1 MAWGALVGD
10 LQKNHHPGT
19 SLSILNLIVGL
30 FNFGLNASPFVT
42 GRLGEI
48 FGFKRMIAIG
58 SILSVILLVA
68 SACAVSSLPA
78 LFLLQGIFLG
88 IAHALSLPLFMTIPS
103 QWFKKRRGL
112 ATGCTTCGAGFGGA
126 FASLVLRAVLPKL
139 GYRNSLLVYAGISA
153 VIYAIAFFLLET
165 RKPPPNSTPPR
176 FDTKTGLPPGI
187 WKDPAFWSLMIGISI
202 GVWGFLSPSY
212 FLTSATIQLNPS
224 LDPNSLLVA
233 LPLILQNVAIGVGR
247 IGAGFIADVIGP
259 TNAMFCSFFAGGV
272 LCLGFWSQIGQ
283 DQFGLLIAFAVL
295 YGLLGSWFFL
305 LMAPAAAQLF
315 GLRGLATIVGY
326 VVTSQSPGQLA
337 GASVAGVVHD
347 ATGQYSAV
355 AYYAG
360 SVMLAGALCL
370 IPARLTR
377 VRKLWAR
384 C

>member
-1 MAWGALVGD
+1 M
-10 LQKNHHPGT
+10 
-19 SLSILNLIVGL
+19 
-30 FNFGLNASPFVT
+30 
-42 GRLGEI
+42 
-48 FGFKRMIAIG
+48 
-58 SILSVILLVA
+58 
-68 SACAVSSLPA
+68 
-78 LFLLQGIFLG
+78 
-88 IAHALSLPLFMTIPS
+88 
-103 QWFKKRRGL
+103 
-112 ATGCTTCGAGFGGA
+112 
-126 FASLVLRAVLPKL
+126 
-139 GYRNSLLVYAGISA
+139 YAGISA
-153 VIYAIAFFLLET
+153 VIYVIAFFLLET

-259 TNAMFCSFFAGGV
+259 TNAMFCSFFAGGI
-272 LCLGFWSQIGQ
+272 LCLGFWSQIGE

-347 ATGQYSAV
+347 ATGDYSAV

-360 SVMLAGALCL
+360 SVMLCGALCL
-370 IPARLTR
+370 IPGMSCCGSFASHALELSR
-377 VRKLWAR
+377 
-384 C
+384 